1 MVELPEKP
9 KKSNLWWYRRAVAT
23 AGSYLVY
30 VRVPDWLGSFAG
42 AIEFERISA
51 SGLPLPDV
59 RATAGDLASPRRHED
74 TEGVPLHLEQRLI
87 RALQLKADRA
97 RNTLPEIVPTTRN
110 RGLSQMPLDE
120 KQRKQLLRAGG
131 IE

>member
-9 KKSNLWWYRRAVAT
+9 KKYNLGWYRRDVAT

-30 VRVPDWLGSFAG
+30 VLVPDWLGSFAG
-42 AIEFERISA
+42 TMEFERISA
-51 SGLPLPDV
+51 SGLPLPEV
-59 RATAGDLASPRRHED
+59 RATAGDLASPRRPED

-87 RALQLKADRA
+87 RALQLKAGRA
-97 RNTLPEIVPTTRN
+97 KNTLPEIVPTTKN
-110 RGLSQMPLDE
+110 QGWSKMPLDE